1 MAGRTFAI
9 GDIHGCDYAL
19 DTLLKLI
26 QPTRLDTVVVLGDVV
41 DRGPGTRQVIDQLL
55 ALRATCEVVLIL
67 GNHDQMMLEAAE
79 NPAIGLRS
87 WLQHGGNATLFSYG
101 GPLEAIPP
109 RHLEFLRSGI
119 DLFPTASEVF
129 VHANLAPGVPLYEQP
144 PTLLRWTA
152 LDETLTP
159 WDDGRRVICGHTSQ
173 RTHVPRVEAG
183 WVCIDTACCRGGWL
197 TALDVEADLV
207 YQANDQRRTRQ
218 FSLRDAAAYATVET
232 RAEQPLP
239 QVPPTDPEGANAD
252 TPDADSPDTDSPDA
266 EPPAESAP
274 PA

>member
-1 MAGRTFAI
+1 
-9 GDIHGCDYAL
+9 
-19 DTLLKLI
+19 
-26 QPTRLDTVVVLGDVV
+26 
-41 DRGPGTRQVIDQLL
+41 
-55 ALRATCEVVLIL
+55 
-67 GNHDQMMLEAAE
+67 
-79 NPAIGLRS
+79 
-87 WLQHGGNATLFSYG
+87 
-101 GPLEAIPP
+101 
-109 RHLEFLRSGI
+109 
-119 DLFPTASEVF
+119 
-129 VHANLAPGVPLYEQP
+129 VHANLEPGVPLYEQP

-173 RTHVPRVEAG
+173 RSHVPRVEAG

-239 QVPPTDPEGANAD
+239 QVPPTDAEGANAD
-252 TPDADSPDTDSPDA
+252 TPDTDTPDA
-266 EPPAESAP
+266 EPSAESAP